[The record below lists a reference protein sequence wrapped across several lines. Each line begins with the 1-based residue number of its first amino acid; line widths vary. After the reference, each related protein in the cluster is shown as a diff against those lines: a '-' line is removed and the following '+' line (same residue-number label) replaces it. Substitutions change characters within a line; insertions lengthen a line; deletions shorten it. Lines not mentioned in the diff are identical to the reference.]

1 MVAVPS
7 ASRVSIVSAVPAP
20 VYLAQL
26 SDCHIGAAWGGEDP
40 EARLARVVAATAEL
54 QPPVTAILLSGDL
67 ANDASDEQYVRLG
80 ELLAPLSAP
89 VHVLPGN
96 HDDRGALRRHL
107 GAPGDAE
114 TPLQYA
120 VDLGALRLV
129 ALDTLWPGHDG
140 GRLGPERLEWLDREL
155 SAGPQTPTLL
165 ALHHPPVITGL
176 PAFDAI
182 GLEEADRHG
191 LEEIV
196 ARHPQVHALT
206 AGHVHRAFVGE
217 LAGRPVLSVPSTY
230 LQARLDFRSPELAFC
245 ADPPGFAVHVA
256 LDGRL
261 VSHLVFA

>member
-1 MVAVPS
+1 MPTS
-7 ASRVSIVSAVPAP
+7 STRGWSS
-20 VYLAQL
+20 
-26 SDCHIGAAWGGEDP
+26 
-40 EARLARVVAATAEL
+40 
-54 QPPVTAILLSGDL
+54 
-67 ANDASDEQYVRLG
+67 
-80 ELLAPLSAP
+80 LLAPLRAP

-96 HDDRGALRRHL
+96 HDDRDALRRHF
-107 GAPGDAE
+107 GAPGDAG

-140 GRLGPERLEWLDREL
+140 GRLGPERLDWLDREL
-155 SAGPQTPTLL
+155 GAVPQTPTLL
-165 ALHHPPVITGL
+165 ALHHPPVLTGL

-182 GLEEADRHG
+182 GLDAGDRQG

-206 AGHVHRAFVGE
+206 VGHVHRAFVGA

-230 LQARLDFRSPELAFC
+230 VQARLDFRSPELSFG

-261 VSHLVFA
+261 VSHLVFV

>member
-1 MVAVPS
+1 M
-7 ASRVSIVSAVPAP
+7 SIVSAVPAP

-40 EARLARVVAATAEL
+40 EARLARVVAAATEL
-54 QPPVTAILLSGDL
+54 RPPVTAVLLSGDL
-67 ANDASDEQYVRLG
+67 ANDASDEQYARLR
-80 ELLAPLSAP
+80 ELLAPLRAP

-96 HDDRGALRRHL
+96 HDDRDALRRHF
-107 GAPGDAE
+107 GAPGDGGN
-114 TPLQYA
+114 PIQYA

-129 ALDTLWPGHDG
+129 ALDTLRPGHDG
-140 GRLGPERLEWLDREL
+140 GRLGPERLEWLDGEL
-155 SAGPQTPTLL
+155 GSGSHTPTLL

-182 GLEEADRHG
+182 GLDESDRRG
-191 LEEIV
+191 LAQIV

-230 LQARLDFRSPELAFC
+230 LQARLDFRSPELAFGG
-245 ADPPGFAVHVA
+245 DPPGFAVHAV
-256 LDGRL
+256 LDGGL
-261 VSHLVFA
+261 VSHFVFV